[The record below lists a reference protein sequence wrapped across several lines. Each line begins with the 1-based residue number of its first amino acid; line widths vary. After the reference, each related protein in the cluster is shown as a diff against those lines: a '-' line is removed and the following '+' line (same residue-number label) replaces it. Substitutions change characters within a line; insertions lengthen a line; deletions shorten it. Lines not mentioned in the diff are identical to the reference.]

1 MYGEDFHCS
10 KCRDAKYP
18 FLGWVGENYHR
29 RRIMFVGYRSD
40 HRAYVDSTS
49 YKQKVLK
56 WFSAMQKT
64 RTGMFLLELFN
75 SINLTMNDTSFVNLI
90 KCLFPN
96 DRRPR
101 KREIENCV
109 PHLYRQIEEL
119 KPKLIVT
126 LGLDALLLYFQMKIA
141 YIQSFFT
148 MIQLY
153 IQ

>member
-1 MYGEDFHCS
+1 
-10 KCRDAKYP
+10 
-18 FLGWVGENYHR
+18 
-29 RRIMFVGYRSD
+29 MFVGYRSD